1 MKNFKV
7 KVNDRRLL
15 RAFLMDCGFEEEQLD
30 SVCITFDKMDKIG
43 LDGVKK
49 ELEEKEFADEAIGR
63 FTDFLSGVDD
73 PQQITLESVKSILVD
88 KAPAESLEYII
99 NTVNALC
106 NGEFDVVFDLSLV
119 RGQGYYTG
127 TVFEVESIDFKGAI
141 AGGGRYE

>member
-1 MKNFKV
+1 
-7 KVNDRRLL
+7 
-15 RAFLMDCGFEEEQLD
+15 MDCGFEEEQLD

-63 FTDFLSGVDD
+63 FTDFLSGVDN

-141 AGGGRYE
+141 AGGGRMAFWSRNGWNLS

>member
-1 MKNFKV
+1 M
-7 KVNDRRLL
+7 
-15 RAFLMDCGFEEEQLD
+15 
-30 SVCITFDKMDKIG
+30 
-43 LDGVKK
+43 
-49 ELEEKEFADEAIGR
+49 
-63 FTDFLSGVDD
+63 DD

-127 TVFEVESIDFKGAI
+127 TVFEVESIDSNKAD
-141 AGGGRYE
+141 GGILRQHQKRRRPGTTRTVSIL